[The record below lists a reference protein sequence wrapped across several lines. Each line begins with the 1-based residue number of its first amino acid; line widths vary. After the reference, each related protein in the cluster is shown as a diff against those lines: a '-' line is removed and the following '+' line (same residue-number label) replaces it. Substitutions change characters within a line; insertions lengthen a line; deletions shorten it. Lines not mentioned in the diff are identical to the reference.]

1 MFKEKCYNVD
11 APKFKVII
19 TVRGQKSFLDSVQHI
34 FYVSY
39 KHFSKHYLSALPG
52 GAVDMFGNY

>member
-1 MFKEKCYNVD
+1 MFKEKCYTFD

-34 FYVSY
+34 FDVSY
-39 KHFSKHYLSALPG
+39 KHFSKHYKSALSDV
-52 GAVDMFGNY
+52 AVDIFRNY